1 MLATIK
7 KVDDYYI
14 ARYEHHFPHD
24 LKKVWAMLTDNG
36 ELKKWFSELRVA
48 DLREGGLITFNMGD
62 GTFAEMQITELKM
75 YSVLEYTWAADRV
88 RFELYKE
95 PEGCLLI
102 FIETIKEVTN
112 HTPKDLAGWHVCL
125 QVIQALLD
133 GRTVQSRKNEWE
145 IWYEKYKQAIKSI
158 AEN

>member
-1 MLATIK
+1 
-7 KVDDYYI
+7 
-14 ARYEHHFPHD
+14 
-24 LKKVWAMLTDNG
+24 
-36 ELKKWFSELRVA
+36 
-48 DLREGGLITFNMGD
+48 
-62 GTFAEMQITELKM
+62 MQITELKM
-75 YSVLEYTWAADRV
+75 YSVLEYTWAVDRV

-102 FIETIKEVTN
+102 FNETIKEITN

>member
-24 LKKVWAMLTDNG
+24 LEKVWRMLTDNE

-102 FIETIKEVTN
+102 FIETIKEITN

-133 GRTVQSRKNEWE
+133 GRTVQSRKHEWE

-158 AEN
+158 AED